1 MVHTALSEIWD
12 TMKISNLKII
22 EIKKF
27 FFKDIENSLNNI
39 IAENFPKLYK
49 KWLCRYGGS

>member
-49 KWLCRYGGS
+49 KWLRRYGGS